1 MFRKILKTGKAL
13 RFQTS
18 QPTAIARIQ
27 QVEASPSAER
37 AAALLTAPGAL
48 LQLTPNEARVVVSYM
63 RPRRI
68 AQGTVFMREG
78 DQDGSDYMLLVL
90 DGEVSIETVGVSR
103 SEPFTV
109 SILGPGH
116 VVGELGLLDGGAR
129 SASCTATTDVR
140 GAVLTRAA
148 LKRLTKDDPLT
159 ASKLLMAISQRMVA
173 RLREAS
179 EKLRM
184 YAQLTQAMQQELLQ
198 FYAPAPVRRPPVRP
212 RG

>member
-1 MFRKILKTGKAL
+1 MLKKIIKTGQAL
-13 RFQTS
+13 RFS
-18 QPTAIARIQ
+18 ASRPTALQRIR
-27 QVEASPSAER
+27 QVESSPAAER

-68 AQGTVFMREG
+68 AQGTAFMKEG
-78 DQDGSDYMLLVL
+78 DEDGSDFMLLVL
-90 DGEVSIETVGVSR
+90 DGEVAVETVVVSR
-103 SEPFTV
+103 TEPLTM

-129 SASCTATTDVR
+129 SASCTAVTDVR

-148 LKRLTKDDPLT
+148 LARLTREDPLT
-159 ASKLLMAISQRMVA
+159 ASKLLMAISQRMVR
-173 RLREAS
+173 RLRES
-179 EKLRM
+179 TEKLRT

-198 FYAPAPVRRPPVRP
+198 FYTPQPVKRPGRP
-212 RG
+212 GG

>member
-1 MFRKILKTGKAL
+1 MLKKIIKTGQAL
-13 RFQTS
+13 RFS
-18 QPTAIARIQ
+18 ASRPTALQRIR
-27 QVEASPSAER
+27 QVESSPAAER

-68 AQGTVFMREG
+68 AQGTAFMKEG
-78 DQDGSDYMLLVL
+78 DEDGSDFMLLVL
-90 DGEVSIETVGVSR
+90 DGEVAVETVVVSR
-103 SEPFTV
+103 TEPLTM

-129 SASCTATTDVR
+129 SASCTAVTDVR

-148 LKRLTKDDPLT
+148 LARLTRDDPLT
-159 ASKLLMAISQRMVA
+159 ASKLLMAISQRMVR
-173 RLREAS
+173 RLRDS
-179 EKLRM
+179 TEKLRT

-198 FYAPAPVRRPPVRP
+198 FYTPQPVRRPGRP
-212 RG
+212 PG